1 MMQMFKRIADIFNSH
16 VNSALD
22 KLEDPEKM
30 INLMITELEETQ
42 SKARSSMAARKA
54 EQASLEREKAELEK
68 ALLRWDDRA
77 KLAITNGREDLAREA
92 LIEKNNTKARI
103 KRIEE
108 LETNLQTI
116 LASQSSQLTQIADKL
131 KEVKDKQQIL
141 VQRARSAKEKKQ
153 VAETLKSSDSTD
165 LARKFSEL
173 ESKIERMEADAE
185 MAGYHGTTSAAD
197 EFSIMENE
205 HEIDAE
211 MEVLKASMSKKKEM
225 EQQ

>member
-1 MMQMFKRIADIFNSH
+1 MQMFKRIADIFNSQ

-22 KLEDPEKM
+22 KLEDPQKM

-54 EQASLEREKAELEK
+54 EQTSLEREKADLK
-68 ALLRWDDRA
+68 RSVLRWEDRA

-92 LIEKNNTKARI
+92 LVEKNQASSRI

-108 LETNLQTI
+108 LEENLKTI
-116 LASQSSQLTQIADKL
+116 LASQESQLVQIADKL
-131 KEVKDKQQIL
+131 KEVKDKQQLL

-153 VAETLKSSDSTD
+153 VALTLKSSDSAE

-185 MAGYHGTTSAAD
+185 MAGYQGKPSSAD
-197 EFSIMENE
+197 EFSKMESE
-205 HEIDAE
+205 SEIDTELEA
-211 MEVLKASMSKKKEM
+211 LKQSMNKKKEK
-225 EQQ
+225 EQK